1 VDEQPRFG
9 VEQRDALRARGERPP
24 HLLVMTA
31 TPIPRTVA
39 MTVFGDLET
48 SVLRDKPA
56 GRADVV
62 THVVPADNAAWIE
75 RAWARVR
82 EEVAQG
88 RRAYVVCARI
98 EGDVVEEGDAEE
110 SVDAVSLDAV
120 SLETGD
126 ETGGETL
133 RDSDALVTDGT
144 LPLDFGGGAPRPP
157 LHAVVEVAQQLR
169 ERPDFAGVEVAV
181 MHGRLRPEEK
191 DAAMAAFASGAAP
204 VMVCTTVIEV
214 GVDVPQASVMLILD
228 ADHFGISTLH
238 QLRGR
243 IGRSDIPGICLL
255 VSHADEA
262 SLAGER
268 LAALAGTTDGF
279 VLAEKDLELRRE
291 GDVLGAAQSGGR
303 NSLRLLRVVRD
314 RDVIEQARKDAQALV
329 DADPGL
335 MEHPALAAAMV
346 EWIDPE
352 SAEFLERS

>member
-1 VDEQPRFG
+1 
-9 VEQRDALRARGERPP
+9 
-24 HLLVMTA
+24 
-31 TPIPRTVA
+31 
-39 MTVFGDLET
+39 
-48 SVLRDKPA
+48 
-56 GRADVV
+56 
-62 THVVPADNAAWIE
+62 
-75 RAWARVR
+75 
-82 EEVAQG
+82 
-88 RRAYVVCARI
+88 
-98 EGDVVEEGDAEE
+98 
-110 SVDAVSLDAV
+110 
-120 SLETGD
+120 
-126 ETGGETL
+126 
-133 RDSDALVTDGT
+133 
-144 LPLDFGGGAPRPP
+144 
-157 LHAVVEVAQQLR
+157 
-169 ERPDFAGVEVAV
+169 VEVAV

-214 GVDVPQASVMLILD
+214 GVDVPLASVMLILD

-314 RDVIEQARKDAQALV
+314 RDIIEQARKDAQALV
-329 DADPGL
+329 EADPSL
-335 MEHPALAAAMV
+335 VHHPALAAAIA

-352 SAEFLERS
+352 RAEFLERS